1 MIDSLYSQRG
11 GAKTKIIENKFWE
24 RQLIRLVGD
33 TSIER
38 ERHKHKLHAE
48 RETARDGD
56 RLA

>member
-24 RQLIRLVGD
+24 RQLIRLVGE

-38 ERHKHKLHAE
+38 ERHKLHAE

>member
-1 MIDSLYSQRG
+1 MENYIQRG

-24 RQLIRLVGD
+24 RQLIRLVGE

-48 RETARDGD
+48 REPARDGD